1 MEPVLTVPGRN
12 IFRLRADAEEPAVYL
27 VVDREAGGILINT
40 PPFSDALAQAIAAV
54 ATPRYVFL
62 PSRLGARDVEAWR
75 ARYGAQTLAFEA
87 EVPAIT
93 GRVDIPLHR
102 KSRLTRTID
111 FLLMSGRTRGS
122 GALRLRN
129 KPGVVF
135 FGPILSPGE
144 SGWPTLIPRPD
155 DDSYEN
161 RLLGV
166 LGLQDVKYEYAFTDV
181 FRPGHTRYGPGADA
195 AIQAELRRT
204 LDL

>member
-1 MEPVLTVPGRN
+1 MESVLVVPGRK
-12 IFRLRADAEEPAVYL
+12 IFRLHGAAEDATAYL
-27 VVDREAGGILINT
+27 VVDREAGGILVNT
-40 PPFSDALAQAIAAV
+40 PPFSEALARRIAAV
-54 ATPRYVFL
+54 ASPRYVFL
-62 PSRLGARDVEAWR
+62 PSHFGARDVDAWR

-87 EVPAIT
+87 ETPAIA
-93 GRVDIPLHR
+93 GHVDIPLHR

-181 FRPGHTRYGPGADA
+181 FQPGHTRYGPGADV
-195 AIQAELRRT
+195 AIQAELTRA
-204 LDL
+204 LEL